1 MTEPTLNDI
10 YSRLGN
16 LEGTMRGVDKK
27 IDTFIAHDTEAY
39 EALEKRVRSLESE
52 RSKLYGIVAGVS
64 AVVGFA
70 VSFVKDWLHSK

>member
-16 LEGTMRGVDKK
+16 LEGTMRSVDKK
-27 IDTFIAHDTEAY
+27 IDTFIAHDTEAH